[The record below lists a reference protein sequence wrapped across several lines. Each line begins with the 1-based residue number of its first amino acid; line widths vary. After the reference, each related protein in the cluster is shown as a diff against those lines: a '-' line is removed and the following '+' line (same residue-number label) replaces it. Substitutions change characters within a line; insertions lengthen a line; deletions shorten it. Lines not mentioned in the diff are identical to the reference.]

1 VEQSNLVESANNL
14 KIGRLEAE
22 GKMYNPVTTRIAEI
36 HVNEEL
42 QRAERIQQAEAACK
56 PQAGWNQR
64 LGLALSE
71 VLIAW
76 GEKLRERYDPGSCY
90 ETLKA

>member
-1 VEQSNLVESANNL
+1 MEQSNLVESANNL
-14 KIGRLEAE
+14 EIGRLEAE
-22 GKMYNPVTTRIAEI
+22 EKMYNPVTTRIAEI

-56 PQAGWNQR
+56 PQSGWNQR
-64 LGLALSE
+64 MGLALSE
-71 VLIAW
+71 ILIAA
-76 GEKLRERYDPGSCY
+76 GEKLRQRYEPEACY